1 MARALKAPRRAL
13 WPALLVLVLV
23 PPARAQEGRPE
34 TPDSLPW
41 QPVEPITVTI
51 LRDPVALTDA
61 PFSVSVVQRGPEA
74 ALRPSLALDEAL
86 AGVPG
91 VQVDDRH
98 NEALGERI
106 SIRGFGARS
115 QFGVRGLRVIVD
127 GVPATMPDGQT
138 ALSHVDPASIER
150 VEVIRGAGSA
160 LWGNASGGVIL
171 LETADPPEAPFLA
184 GGATAGSF
192 GLRRVEAEAGG
203 ARGRLGWRAR
213 VAGVESDGHR
223 RFSDAG
229 HAFASAK
236 LQYSGD
242 RLETHVTFAFVDY
255 EAENP
260 GALPDSL
267 VAADP
272 RAAFPLNVQQRT
284 GERAQQGQAGLSTRW
299 RTGGSELE
307 LGAWGLV
314 RELDNPIPP
323 GIVDLG
329 RSAGGLRA
337 VWRTSLAP
345 DGRGTRLVVGA
356 DLDVLRDDR
365 RNFENLEGARG
376 DLVLDQR
383 ETVRGIGPFAQVAQ
397 PLGGRVR
404 VHAALRY
411 DRVRFDVNDRFL
423 GDVDPDDSGRRTM
436 DALSPSLGAVLDT
449 GGGIT
454 LRAVA
459 AAGFDTPTT
468 SELANRPDGAGGL
481 NPALD
486 PQRSR
491 TLEFG
496 ARARRERW
504 SVEAAL
510 FRTRVEDALVP
521 FQVPEVPGRDFFRN
535 AGSAVHRGLEVAVQ
549 VAPGPGSTVG
559 LAYSWVEARFDRF
572 RTEEAD
578 LDGRRVPGVAP
589 HRLTLSFEQIL
600 RRGWQLDL
608 HGRYVSRMPVD
619 DVNSTRTETYW
630 IADLLLAHEGL
641 GAGATRIVP
650 FVGLRNLFD
659 QSYTASVAV
668 NAFGGRFFESGPPR
682 AVYAGVR
689 VARVGG

>member
-1 MARALKAPRRAL
+1 MKAPRRAL
-13 WPALLVLVLV
+13 WPALLVLILV

-34 TPDSLPW
+34 VPDSLDW

-51 LRDPVALTDA
+51 LRDRVALTDA
-61 PFSVSVVQRGPEA
+61 PFSLSVVQRGPEA
-74 ALRPSLALDEAL
+74 ALRPSLALDETL
-86 AGVPG
+86 AQVPG

-150 VEVIRGAGSA
+150 AEVIRGAGSA

-171 LETADPPEAPFLA
+171 LETADPPAEPFLA

-192 GLRRVEAEAGG
+192 GLKRVEAEAGG
-203 ARGRLGWRAR
+203 GHGRLGWRAR
-213 VAGVESDGHR
+213 AAGVQSDGHR
-223 RFSDAG
+223 RFSDAR

-236 LQYSGD
+236 LQHSGD
-242 RLETHVTFAFVDY
+242 RLETRATFALVDY

-267 VAADP
+267 ARADP
-272 RAAFPLNVQQRT
+272 QAAFPLNVRQRT
-284 GERAQQGQAGLSTRW
+284 GERARQGQAGLALRW
-299 RTGGSELE
+299 QTWGSDVEFD
-307 LGAWGLV
+307 AWGLL

-323 GIVDLG
+323 AIVDLG

-337 VWRTSLAP
+337 VWRKSLAP

-365 RNFENLEGARG
+365 RNFENLEGQPG

-383 ETVRGIGPFAQVAQ
+383 ETVRGIGSFAQVAR

-404 VHAALRY
+404 LHAALRY
-411 DRVRFDVNDRFL
+411 DRVRFDVDDRFL
-423 GDVDPDDSGRRTM
+423 GNDDPDDSGRRSM
-436 DALSPSLGAVLDT
+436 DALSPSLGLTLDAGT
-449 GGGIT
+449 GVTVYGQ
-454 LRAVA
+454 A

-481 NPALD
+481 NPDLD

-491 TLEFG
+491 TLELG
-496 ARARRERW
+496 ARARRDRW
-504 SVEAAL
+504 SAEVAL
-510 FRTRVEDALVP
+510 FRTGVEDALVP

-535 AGSAVHRGLEVAVQ
+535 AGSTVHRGLEVAVQ
-549 VAPGPGSTVG
+549 VAP
-559 LAYSWVEARFDRF
+559 
-572 RTEEAD
+572 
-578 LDGRRVPGVAP
+578 
-589 HRLTLSFEQIL
+589 
-600 RRGWQLDL
+600 
-608 HGRYVSRMPVD
+608 
-619 DVNSTRTETYW
+619 
-630 IADLLLAHEGL
+630 
-641 GAGATRIVP
+641 
-650 FVGLRNLFD
+650 
-659 QSYTASVAV
+659 
-668 NAFGGRFFESGPPR
+668 
-682 AVYAGVR
+682 
-689 VARVGG
+689 